1 MKIDLVFSAAKVL
14 LGGGFLLFGLN
25 GFFHFI
31 PVPPPSNERAKMFAD
46 LLVSTK
52 IMSVIQVFEILG
64 GAMILSGRLAPLGL
78 LLIGPVII
86 GIFVF
91 HLLLDVKNIA
101 GILVFGLLASYVTY
115 KHRSV
120 FSPFFTIRHDQ
131 CTFNPETSGSE
142 SVRTVDQ

>member
-52 IMSVIQVFEILG
+52 IMLVIQVFEILG

-78 LLIGPVII
+78 LLIGPIII
-86 GIFVF
+86 GILVF
-91 HLLLDVKNIA
+91 HLMLDVKNIA
-101 GILVFGLLASYVTY
+101 GILIFASLASYVVY
-115 KHRSV
+115 RHWNV
-120 FSPFFTIRHDQ
+120 FAPFLTIRHDQ
-131 CTFNPETSGSE
+131 CTFNPQAAISE
-142 SVRTVDQ
+142 PNIDK

>member
-1 MKIDLVFSAAKVL
+1 MKFDLVFSAVKVL

-46 LLVSTK
+46 LLASTK

-78 LLIGPVII
+78 LLIGPIII
-86 GIFVF
+86 GILVF

-101 GILVFGLLASYVTY
+101 GILIFALNIAPEEMPDAKASVYVFASKFNLEFIFLLLIAFSND
-115 KHRSV
+115 SV
-120 FSPFFTIRHDQ
+120 
-131 CTFNPETSGSE
+131 
-142 SVRTVDQ
+142 

>member
-31 PVPPPSNERAKMFAD
+31 PVPPPGNERAKMFAD

-52 IMSVIQVFEILG
+52 IMSFIQCFEILG

-78 LLIGPVII
+78 LLIGPVIM

-91 HLLLDVKNIA
+91 HLLLDIKNIA
-101 GILVFGLLASYVTY
+101 GVIIFGILASYVTY
-115 KHRSV
+115 KHWSV

-131 CTFNPETSGSE
+131 CTFNPQDSNNAST
-142 SVRTVDQ
+142 QNQQ